1 MRALLAAALAGAVL
15 FPAGVSAQDAMPW
28 TGRFE
33 LQYSPTEYLGE
44 LSVTSMFEEA
54 GWFTTSCQSGD
65 RTFHPC
71 GIDFYGAFRPPPTH
85 ARHVVVRIYKDGAV
99 VLRKTLSRQQVGVI
113 ASDRVSLGW
122 ELTAS
127 EAGALWLVLAE
138 RGDLT
143 IEFADANG
151 LGTPVTYDQQTF
163 NMPALPQRAIDI
175 VHTMRAAGMRPREW
189 AEAILEDCA
198 ARMTGRAGEVRVRF
212 RGSEFQE
219 ASCSEG

>member
-1 MRALLAAALAGAVL
+1 MRALLTAALAGAVL
-15 FPAGVSAQDAMPW
+15 CPADASAQDAMPW

-44 LSVTSMFEEA
+44 MSVTSMFEEA
-54 GWFTTSCQSGD
+54 GWFTASCQSGD

-71 GIDFYGAFRPPPTH
+71 EIAFYGAFRPPPAHT
-85 ARHVVVRIYKDGAV
+85 RYVVVRIYKDGAV

-113 ASDRVSLGW
+113 AADRVSMGW

-138 RGDLT
+138 GGDLT

-151 LGTPVTYDQQTF
+151 LGTPITYDQQTF
-163 NMPALPQRAIDI
+163 NMPALPQRAIEL
-175 VHTMRAAGMRPREW
+175 VHTMRGAGMRPREW
-189 AEAILEDCA
+189 AEAVLGRCA
-198 ARMTGRAGEVRVRF
+198 SQMSGSAGTVQIRFHGENFSRV
-212 RGSEFQE
+212 E
-219 ASCSEG
+219 CSE